1 MGNSCP
7 EQNNNITSGGSV
19 THQGFF
25 VTTADR
31 WSAKNRAEDPYNNGA
46 FEPDGMVPPRLAAEE
61 LAPDDMDVLLLQ
73 AHLGD
78 EAESEQDNN
87 GYSEMANMAV
97 DEFLAREHRREIEE
111 RLARR
116 LEEKEAGEMVLVCAG
131 LSPRAHALHTTAL
144 TDQLDGIP
152 ADLARQRAE
161 LRRKAAELA
170 PHNLT
175 EMIGGDAPSR
185 GRS

>member
-1 MGNSCP
+1 
-7 EQNNNITSGGSV
+7 V

-25 VTTADR
+25 VTTVDR
-31 WSAKNRAEDPYNNGA
+31 WSAKNRAEDPYNNGD
-46 FEPDGMVPPRLAAEE
+46 FEPDEKVPPRLAAEE
-61 LAPDDMDVLLLQ
+61 LAPDDMDDLLLQ
-73 AHLGD
+73 AHLD
-78 EAESEQDNN
+78 NEAESEQDDN
-87 GYSEMANMAV
+87 GYSEMAHLAV
-97 DEFLAREHRREIEE
+97 DEFLAREHRREIEA

-131 LSPRAHALHTTAL
+131 LSPKAHALHITAL
-144 TDQLDGIP
+144 NDQLDGIP

-170 PHNLT
+170 PHNLI
-175 EMIGGDAPSR
+175 EMIGSEPPSR